1 MRGKQA
7 SKRKLAADP
16 KYHSTIVAKL
26 INQIMRQGK
35 RTAAQKV
42 VYGAFEILKEKTKED
57 PMVVFDRAL
66 KKVGPS
72 VEIRPRRVGGSNYQ
86 VPFPVKG
93 DRQVALALRWI
104 IQASRAKKGRPMAE
118 KLAFEMLDACNE
130 EGAAIKKKMDVH
142 RMAEANRA
150 FAHFAKY
157 G

>member
-1 MRGKQA
+1 MRGKHIT
-7 SKRKLAADP
+7 KRTIAPDVKHNSP
-16 KYHSTIVAKL
+16 IVAKL

-35 RTAAQKV
+35 RTAAQKI
-42 VYGAFEILKEKTKED
+42 VYGAFDLIAAKTKED
-57 PMVVFDRAL
+57 PMMVFDRAL
-66 KKVGPS
+66 KKVGPA
-72 VEIRPRRVGGSNYQ
+72 VEIRPRRVGGANYQ

-93 DRQVALALRWI
+93 DRQNALALRWI
-104 IQASRAKKGRPMAE
+104 IQAARTRKGRPMAE
-118 KLAFEMLDACNE
+118 KLASEILDACNE

>member
-7 SKRKLAADP
+7 TKRKIKADP
-16 KYHSTIVAKL
+16 KFNSLVLAKL
-26 INQIMRQGK
+26 TNLVMERGK
-35 RTAAQKV
+35 KTIAQKII
-42 VYGAFEILKEKTKED
+42 YSALEFIREKTKED
-57 PMVVFDRAL
+57 PMVVFDRAM
-66 KKVGPS
+66 KKVGPA
-72 VEIRPRRVGGSNYQ
+72 VEIRPRRVGGANYQ

-93 DRQVALALRWI
+93 DRQQALAMRWI
-104 IQASRAKKGRPMAE
+104 IAGASTRKGMPMHVKLAQELMDASR
-118 KLAFEMLDACNE
+118 D